1 MDVTVP
7 PDAGVAGV
15 TLRSAD
21 VERGA
26 AFYRNIAGL
35 EDVGEG
41 ALGWAGETLVKLT
54 DEGVSG
60 RAPRVATGL
69 FHTALRFSD
78 RGALGRALVRV
89 LQAGLLTGASDH
101 GVSEALYLDDPDG
114 NGVELYFDRPR
125 EVWPP
130 PSAPGDK
137 VGMFTAPLDLEAL
150 LAAGEGEPED
160 GALVDVGH
168 VHLKV
173 SDIERSVGF
182 WSGELGFDVM
192 ARWHDQAA
200 FLAVGG
206 YHHHIGMNTWQ
217 SRGAAAGP
225 RELPGLEEV
234 RLRTGAESPVT
245 IEDPDGIRVV
255 LA

>member
-1 MDVTVP
+1 MRI
-7 PDAGVAGV
+7 PDDTSIAGV

-21 VERGA
+21 VERGV
-26 AFYRNIAGL
+26 AFYRDIAGL
-35 EDVGEG
+35 EDLGDG
-41 ALGWAGETLVKLT
+41 ALGFDGEPLVELT
-54 DEGVSG
+54 SDGVSGG
-60 RAPRVATGL
+60 RAPRAATGL

-78 RGALGRALVRV
+78 RGELGRALARV
-89 LQAGLLTGASDH
+89 LRAGLLTGASDH

-150 LAAGEGEPED
+150 LAAGQDPPED
-160 GALVDVGH
+160 GAVVDIGH

-173 SDIERSVGF
+173 SDVDRSVGF
-182 WSGELGFDVM
+182 WAGELGFDVM
-192 ARWHDQAA
+192 ARWLDQAA

-206 YHHHIGMNTWQ
+206 YHHHIGMNTWN
-217 SRGAAAGP
+217 SRGAQPGP

-234 RLRTGAESPVT
+234 RLRVGDGGGAV

-255 LA
+255 LV